1 MRFKPKAGKISCLL
15 FVNMNREFKFSL
27 LLFTS
32 LFPIFYF
39 TVNSLNSSR
48 DMIDKPHDYCGIFGV
63 FDHPN
68 ASLLAYY
75 GLHSLQ
81 HRGQESAGI
90 VSSWFDDEKDRYVMP
105 MHKDF
110 GLVLSV
116 FDDPDI
122 LEKDLKGHSA
132 IGHNRY
138 STSGSSKN
146 PANIQPFRV
155 HYRSGNLAIGHNGNL
170 SNARVLRDRFRQ
182 EGVLFQS
189 TSDTELIL
197 HLISH
202 SREEKQIDQILD
214 ALHQIEG
221 AYCLVILTDDKLIAV
236 RDPNGFRPLAL
247 GMIDGAYTVASETC
261 AFDIIGAKYIRDV
274 EPGEVLVIDRMA
286 TINKEPHSY
295 HLEAK
300 NGTGSSQCIFEYVY
314 FSRPDSR
321 IFGENVDKIRRNLG
335 KQLAKEHPL
344 GDIIKYP
351 DKDKKPIVISVPDSS
366 NTAAIGYAH
375 ENQKSGH
382 DCKYDIGLIR
392 NHYVGR
398 TFISPGQKS
407 REQKVRTKFNTVR
420 GVIEGRSVI
429 IVDDSIVRGTT
440 SRYLVDM
447 IRDANP
453 LEVHFLVSSPPI
465 THPCFYG
472 MDFPSTDELIANKF
486 NSDTEAIAREIGV
499 DSVRYLSAEGLVE
512 AVKEANESHHSYCT
526 ACFTGNYPVPVDFG
540 VQKEENEI
548 V

>member
-1 MRFKPKAGKISCLL
+1 M
-15 FVNMNREFKFSL
+15 
-27 LLFTS
+27 T
-32 LFPIFYF
+32 
-39 TVNSLNSSR
+39 
-48 DMIDKPHDYCGIFGV
+48 DKPHDYCGIFGI
-63 FDHPN
+63 FDHSD
-68 ASLLAYY
+68 AALLTYY
-75 GLHSLQ
+75 GLHALQ

-90 VSSWFDDEKDRYVMP
+90 VTSYFDEKKQRPVMP

-116 FDDPDI
+116 FDDDKI
-122 LEKDLKGHSA
+122 FKRELKGRNA

-155 HYRSGNLAIGHNGNL
+155 HHKNGNLAIGHNGNL
-170 SNARVLRDRFRQ
+170 TNARILRERFRE

-202 SREEKQIDQILD
+202 SKENTQLDQILD
-214 ALHQIEG
+214 ALRQIEG

-247 GMIDGAYTVASETC
+247 GTIDGSYTVASETC
-261 AFDIIGAKYIRDV
+261 AFDIIGAEFVRDV
-274 EPGEVLVIDRMA
+274 EPGEVIVIDRDA
-286 TINKEPHSY
+286 TENQQPVSYFLDAKE
-295 HLEAK
+295 
-300 NGTGSSQCIFEYVY
+300 GTTSSQCIFEYVY

-321 IFGENVDKIRRNLG
+321 IFGEMVDKIRRNLG
-335 KQLAKEHPL
+335 KQLAKEYPL
-344 GDIIKYP
+344 SDILKHNTP
-351 DKDKKPIVISVPDSS
+351 NKKPIVISVPDSS

-375 ENQKSGH
+375 ENQKLGI

-407 REQKVRTKFNTVR
+407 RELKVRTKFNTVK
-420 GVIEGRSVI
+420 GVIEGRSII

-440 SRYLVDM
+440 SRYLVEM
-447 IRDANP
+447 IRNANP
-453 LEVHFLVSSPPI
+453 LEIHFLVSSPPI

-472 MDFPSTDELIANKF
+472 MDFPSPEELIANKF
-486 NSDTEAIAREIGV
+486 NRDVDAIAREIGV
-499 DSVRYLSAEGLVE
+499 DSVRYLSAEGLVD
-512 AVKEANESHHSYCT
+512 AVKESNESKHSYCT

-540 VQKEENEI
+540 VEKEENEI
-548 V
+548 A

>member
-1 MRFKPKAGKISCLL
+1 ML
-15 FVNMNREFKFSL
+15 
-27 LLFTS
+27 
-32 LFPIFYF
+32 
-39 TVNSLNSSR
+39 
-48 DMIDKPHDYCGIFGV
+48 DKPHDYCGIFGV
-63 FDHPN
+63 YDHPD
-68 ASLLAYY
+68 AALLTYY
-75 GLHSLQ
+75 GLHALQ

-90 VSSWFDDEKDRYVMP
+90 VTSYFDENKGRDVMP

-116 FDDPDI
+116 FDDPKI
-122 LEKDLKGHSA
+122 FKRELKGRNS

-138 STSGSSKN
+138 STSGSSRN

-155 HYRSGNLAIGHNGNL
+155 HHRNGNLAIGHNGNL
-170 SNARVLRDRFRQ
+170 TNARVLRERFRE

-202 SREEKQIDQILD
+202 SREENQLDQILD
-214 ALHQIEG
+214 GLRQIEG

-247 GMIDGAYTVASETC
+247 GMIDGSFTVASETC
-261 AFDIIGAKYIRDV
+261 AFDIIGAEYIRDI
-274 EPGEVLVIDRMA
+274 EPGEVIVIDRKA
-286 TINKEPHSY
+286 NETKEPQSF
-295 HLEAK
+295 HLKAK
-300 NGTGSSQCIFEYVY
+300 EGTGSSQCIFEYVY
-314 FSRPDSR
+314 FSRPDSK

-344 GDIIKYP
+344 NEVIKYQS
-351 DKDKKPIVISVPDSS
+351 DDRKPIVISVPDSS

-375 ENQKSGH
+375 ENQNAGY

-407 REQKVRTKFNTVR
+407 REQKVRTKFNTVK

-447 IRDANP
+447 IREANP
-453 LEVHFLVSSPPI
+453 LEIHFLVSSPPI

-472 MDFPSTDELIANKF
+472 MDFPSTEELIANKF
-486 NSDTEAIAREIGV
+486 NSDREAMAKEIGV
-499 DSVRYLSAEGLVE
+499 DSLRYLSADGLVK
-512 AVKEANESHHSYCT
+512 AVQEANDSEHSYCT
-526 ACFTGNYPVPVDFG
+526 ACFTGNYPVPVHFG
-540 VQKEENEI
+540 VEKEENEI